1 MMWVLIV
8 AWLAL
13 LGAAAIAA
21 QQVLGFHLD
30 ETVKVFLALPP
41 AQQVMIG
48 VFAVLMLFVAVASV
62 WQAAGTARRNSVVR
76 TLRRS
81 LSGIRK
87 DIEQTDEAQRG
98 FDAAG
103 ESLANSEPV
112 EAIASLQK
120 RLSAAELRTA
130 FQKSR
135 NESVD
140 LHEQLEEL
148 RQRQQTLRK
157 LIGEVADKRRVI
169 EPVFGELKQRQTQ
182 LDEQLAAIETD
193 DNRNSL
199 WGRVKEVNSKVAQA
213 QTRLKALEDS
223 WSTLDRFKQ
232 ELDGSKTQL
241 VRLQAPETGLAALID
256 ELHARSDQLAQTLD
270 QLETH
275 GPDKLITRV
284 EALAKSKVETQGRVS
299 RLDECY
305 AILNAIR
312 SAFGELEE
320 RKAHLDQALSEVETD
335 AAGRSLD
342 DRQTELNE
350 FAAHARVR
358 VRVLQD
364 SATALNGFKQDID
377 RSQAAL
383 VPLQAPADGIEAL
396 IADLHQRRDR
406 LVNTLNDIE
415 LQGNEKLSARVEALY
430 RSKIE
435 TEQRIAQVVE
445 QFAQLDTIRN
455 EIGGLFT
462 KLNGTLDRLR

>member
-1 MMWVLIV
+1 MMWLLIV

-13 LGAAAIAA
+13 LGAMVIAA
-21 QQVLGFHLD
+21 QQILGFHLD
-30 ETVKVFLALPP
+30 ETVRLFLALPP
-41 AQQVMIG
+41 PQQVMIG
-48 VFAVLMLFVAVASV
+48 VAATLTLFVAVASI
-62 WQAAGTARRNSVVR
+62 WQSAGTARRNR
-76 TLRRS
+76 ALRS
-81 LSGIRK
+81 LQNSLTGIRNETAEVDK
-87 DIEQTDEAQRG
+87 AQRG
-98 FDAAG
+98 FEAAG

-120 RLSAAELRTA
+120 RLADAEQRTA

-140 LHEQLEEL
+140 LQEQLEEL

-157 LIGEVADKRRVI
+157 QLGEVADKRRVI
-169 EPVFGELKQRQTQ
+169 DPVFGELKQRQAQ

-199 WGRVKEVNSKVAQA
+199 WGRVKEVSTKVSQVQA
-213 QTRLKALEDS
+213 RLQALEDS
-223 WSTLDRFKQ
+223 WETLNRFKQ

-241 VRLQAPETGLAALID
+241 VRLQAPETGLAAMID
-256 ELHARSDQLAQTLD
+256 ELQARRDQLAQTLGV
-270 QLETH
+270 LETH
-275 GPDKLITRV
+275 GDDKLITRV
-284 EALAKSKVETQGRVS
+284 EALAKSKVETQQRIA
-299 RLDECY
+299 RLDECFG
-305 AILNAIR
+305 ILNTIR

-320 RKAHLDQALSEVETD
+320 RQEHLERALSEVETD

-350 FAAHARVR
+350 FAAQTRVR

-364 SATALNGFKQDID
+364 SATALNGFRQEID
-377 RSQAAL
+377 KSQAAL

-396 IADLHQRRDR
+396 IGDLRVRRDR
-406 LVNTLNDIE
+406 LIKTLNEIE
-415 LQGNEKLSARVEALY
+415 LHGDEKLSARVEALY

-435 TEQRIAQVVE
+435 TEQRIAQAVE
-445 QFAQLDTIRN
+445 HFAKLDSIRN
-455 EIGGLFT
+455 EIGGLFA